1 MELSGLTAMENIN
14 QGKITERYIALAI
27 GISYLLLG
35 LAGFIP
41 ALVSLPGTS
50 GSYIPLDESAG
61 AYSAGFG
68 YIFGAIPT
76 NFLHNLVRCAVGL
89 LGITSYSNYSTARLF
104 NRSFAIAYALLAV
117 MGLLPF
123 AKTFFGLM
131 PLFGSNVLLNAVAAI
146 AAAYY
151 SIVIPA
157 KVMGVNVS
165 ENV

>member
-1 MELSGLTAMENIN
+1 MENIN
-14 QGKITERYIALAI
+14 QARMTERYISLAI

-41 ALVSLPGTS
+41 AFVSLPGS
-50 GSYIPLDESAG
+50 SESYVPLDQAAG

-68 YIFGAIPT
+68 YLFGVIPT
-76 NFLHNLVRCAVGL
+76 NFLHNIVRCAVGL
-89 LGITSYSNYSTARLF
+89 FGITCYNNYVTARLF
-104 NRSFAIAYALLAV
+104 NRGFAISYALLAIL
-117 MGLLPF
+117 GLLPF

-131 PLFGSNVLLNAVAAI
+131 PLFGGNVLLNALAAI

-157 KVMGVNVS
+157 KVSGVNVS
-165 ENV
+165 QNL